1 MGKAD
6 DLQSEVFIECLKLV
20 DVSVDI
26 VKAQSKQTAELT
38 LQTRYQPTIFLATSA
53 DADSK

>member
-6 DLQSEVFIECLKLV
+6 DLQSEVFIERLKLV

>member
-1 MGKAD
+1 MGKAY
-6 DLQSEVFIECLKLV
+6 DLQSEVFIERLKLV

-38 LQTRYQPTIFLATSA
+38 LQTRYQQTIFLATSA